1 MTVDQLLKLYPKSTY
16 VIINRGK
23 FPKKIKEI
31 KSDTKNYIVIQ
42 DREVLDL
49 DVDLFMDEFDL
60 YKPYLFIR
68 TKRV

>member
-1 MTVDQLLKLYPKSTY
+1 MTVDQLLKLYPKGTY

-31 KSDTKNYIVIQ
+31 RSDTKNYIIIQ

-68 TKRV
+68 TKR